1 MVQLGQHKAFLE
13 ALPGKGRWLPAV
25 VNLHRRDSCCCC
37 CSQGGHACTG
47 GGDDGPAHPSR
58 AMPAGEDTWDE
69 GMLAS
74 AVALLNEH
82 HKYQAADHLQVQSAS
97 HAAPSQFT
105 CQHERM
111 HAAHCHRIKGCLSH
125 CHRIKGSL
133 SLAGL
138 ADHAARRLTCT
149 CHDAMGGRCC
159 GALQALT
166 QAAAAGEASAA
177 KRSRLNAAGDSA
189 AAAAAAGGH
198 VAPGEQTACRR
209 PPLCISLITRGRR
222 RPWPKTRSRARMR

>member
-1 MVQLGQHKAFLE
+1 LTGPGLQVNTPQRYSYDRPQLVESVVQLMVQLGQHKAFLE

-133 SLAGL
+133 SY
-138 ADHAARRLTCT
+138 
-149 CHDAMGGRCC
+149 CHRINGQLIVLPPHQGQLIVGRV
-159 GALQALT
+159 G
-166 QAAAAGEASAA
+166 
-177 KRSRLNAAGDSA
+177 
-189 AAAAAAGGH
+189 
-198 VAPGEQTACRR
+198 
-209 PPLCISLITRGRR
+209 
-222 RPWPKTRSRARMR
+222 